1 MKKILSLLLLAALAG
16 TLFCS
21 CSVPIIY
28 PEEDEARAWLKQR
41 TEGYVKLDDAS
52 RWLRRD
58 ENGFLIYF
66 GTSTKSAT
74 PFLEVEF
81 DPANV
86 KTRENALVTV
96 YGNGKSH
103 GTVYNTACV
112 FDPYANDYHRSMQV
126 YQKDENTY
134 RVFFWFYYA
143 DTDFYPIPK
152 LLTEEQY
159 QQMLTLV
166 NTYTEE
172 EYNASEAAGEQPVNY
187 AGAFLDSYKPVY
199 SSNLVSDPTGAVF
212 YEYTPLSAELE
223 KKHYG
228 NNTLFVI
235 TFHNLLQ
242 DLNLSVQD
250 WRESFEDL
258 GYGEYAPYYQIFY
271 FDLTIG
277 DSVTSLDL
285 KTSDVYFSPALHKTG
300 ILFHYDFC
308 PELAKQS
315 FMRVTK
321 S

>member
-1 MKKILSLLLLAALAG
+1 MKKFLSLLLVTVLTA

-41 TEGYVKLDDAS
+41 TEGYEKVENSAL
-52 RWLRRD
+52 WLRRD
-58 ENGFLIYF
+58 ENGFLIYLA
-66 GTSTKSAT
+66 TSTKSAT
-74 PFLEVEF
+74 PFLEVEY
-81 DPANV
+81 DPAN
-86 KTRENALVTV
+86 TEARENALVTV
-96 YGNGKSH
+96 YGNGQSH
-103 GTVYNTACV
+103 GTVYNTQCV
-112 FDPYANDYHRSMQV
+112 FDPYANTYRNSMQV
-126 YQKDENTY
+126 YKKDENTY
-134 RVFFWFYYA
+134 RFFFWFYYA

-172 EYNASEAAGEQPVNY
+172 EYTASEDAGEQPVNY
-187 AGAFLDSYKPVY
+187 AGAFLDSYKAVY
-199 SSNLVSDPTGAVF
+199 TSDLVADPTGDVF
-212 YEYTPLSAELE
+212 YEYTPLSQELQD
-223 KKHYG
+223 KHYG
-228 NNTLFVI
+228 SNSLFVV
-235 TFHNLLQ
+235 TFHNLFQ

-277 DSVTSLDL
+277 DSVTSMDL
-285 KTSDVYFSPALHKTG
+285 KSSDVYFSPALHKTG

-315 FMRVTK
+315 FMRVTQ